1 MIEGEG
7 SRFSVHRFDGD
18 VNAKW
23 LEFRRQGVGGSDVAA
38 LMGLS
43 SYKSAYELWCEK
55 VGVVEAPDISEKGA
69 VEWGNRLEPLIGEK
83 YAEQH
88 PDRQVRRV
96 NGVCRSLERPWAQ
109 ASLDFE
115 VKDPELGWGVL
126 EIKTVGL
133 RRAHDWDDGVPVYY
147 QTQAAHYMS
156 VTGRRFCDFAVL
168 IGGQEYRE
176 YRLEA
181 DGDDERAVVDAVD
194 AFWDSV
200 VQRVPPEPSG
210 TAGEPSAIMA
220 FRGCGGDVRDSD
232 AAEEALL
239 RQWLAVKTVKD
250 DAEARYR
257 EVSNRLM
264 DAVGS
269 DKSVVFPDGKLT
281 WVRNNRRRV
290 DTKALERD
298 HPELVEEYAETKVE
312 NGGLRWS
319 PRKGA

>member
-7 SRFSVHRFDGD
+7 SRFTVHRFDGD
-18 VNAKW
+18 VSSKW

-43 SYKSAYELWCEK
+43 SYKSPYELWCEK
-55 VGVVEAPDISEKGA
+55 VGVLEAPDLSDKGA
-69 VEWGNRLEPLIGEK
+69 VEWGNRLEPLVGEK
-83 YAEQH
+83 YAEEH

-96 NGVCRSLERPWAQ
+96 NGVCRSLSRPWAQ

-133 RRAHDWDDGVPVYY
+133 RRAPDWDDGVPVYY
-147 QTQAAHYMS
+147 QTQAAHYMG

-176 YRLEA
+176 YRLLA
-181 DGDDERAVVDAVD
+181 DEEDEGAVVQAVD
-194 AFWDSV
+194 AFWESV
-200 VQRVPPEPSG
+200 VERMPPDPTGS
-210 TAGEPSAIMA
+210 AGEPGAIMA
-220 FRGCGGDVRDSD
+220 FRGAGGDVRASE
-232 AAEEALL
+232 AAEESLL
-239 RQWLAVKTVKD
+239 RTWLELKALRDQVD
-250 DAEARYR
+250 GRYR
-257 EVSNRLM
+257 EASNRLM
-264 DAVGS
+264 DSIGS
-269 DKSVVFPDGKLT
+269 DRAVEFPGGRLT
-281 WVRNNRRRV
+281 WVRGERRRV
-290 DTKALERD
+290 DVKALERD
-298 HPELVEEYAETKVE
+298 HPELVEEYASVKTE

>member
-7 SRFSVHRFDGD
+7 SRFTVHRFDGD
-18 VNAKW
+18 VGAKW

-43 SYKSAYELWCEK
+43 AYKSPYELWCEK
-55 VGVVEAPDISEKGA
+55 VGVLEAPDLSDKGA
-69 VEWGNRLEPLIGEK
+69 VEWGNRLEPLVGEK
-83 YAEQH
+83 YAEEH

-133 RRAHDWDDGVPVYY
+133 RRASDWDDGVPVYY
-147 QTQAAHYMS
+147 QTQAAHYMG
-156 VTGRRFCDFAVL
+156 VTGRKFCDFAVL

-176 YRLEA
+176 YRLLADEEDEA
-181 DGDDERAVVDAVD
+181 AVVEAVD
-194 AFWDSV
+194 AFWRSV
-200 VQRVPPEPSG
+200 VERVPPDPTGS
-210 TAGEPSAIMA
+210 AGEPRAIMA
-220 FRGCGGDVRDSD
+220 FRGGGGDVRASE
-232 AAEEALL
+232 AAEESLLKSWLEFKAL
-239 RQWLAVKTVKD
+239 RDQVD
-250 DAEARYR
+250 EQYR

-264 DAVGS
+264 DSIGS
-269 DKSVVFPDGKLT
+269 DRAVEFPDGKLT
-281 WVRNNRRRV
+281 WVRSERRRV

-298 HPELVEEYAETKVE
+298 HPELVEGYATVKTE